1 MWLDQVDTLQ
11 YFTFLVLHFKQP
23 TKTFSFYN
31 NTIVKYTKNTTHF
44 LVILALDIF
53 SSSGQQY
60 TVSVYQVV
68 SISTGDTREVISE
81 PVSAVFTTKPLA
93 PRDVSTEQGHIII
106 SPSPSPSVKWDP
118 CLEIR
123 RKQKFWFYQMTSSC
137 QNFWDVDLHWAWQS
151 CLSVSVYHFT

>member
-23 TKTFSFYN
+23 TETFSFYN

-68 SISTGDTREVISE
+68 SISSGDTREVTSE

-93 PRDVSTEQGHIII
+93 PRDVSTEQLV
-106 SPSPSPSVKWDP
+106 PTV
-118 CLEIR
+118 
-123 RKQKFWFYQMTSSC
+123 
-137 QNFWDVDLHWAWQS
+137 QS
-151 CLSVSVYHFT
+151 HREGNSIHVLLFFSRTQYRA